1 MEATEQTLR
10 DVADVAASPEV
21 LALLEQVR
29 ASAPALTH
37 ALQRVDELHQSG
49 ALDTMLDMAQV
60 LQAAKVSVGDAMVH
74 RMANMVR
81 VLGEM
86 VDVAT
91 TCGLP
96 DKLPA
101 VVEAVGTA
109 RADAEAD
116 QTTLGVMGLM
126 KALRQPETQFALK
139 FVLALSRR
147 LPEAT
152 K

>member
-1 MEATEQTLR
+1 MTEQIVPKAV
-10 DVADVAASPEV
+10 DAATSPEV
-21 LALLEQVR
+21 LLLLEQLR
-29 ASAPALTH
+29 ESAPALTH
-37 ALQRVDELHQSG
+37 ALKRVDELYQSG

-74 RMANMVR
+74 RLANMVR

-96 DKLPA
+96 EKLPA

-116 QTTLGVMGLM
+116 QTNLGVLGLM

-139 FVLALSRR
+139 FMLALSRR